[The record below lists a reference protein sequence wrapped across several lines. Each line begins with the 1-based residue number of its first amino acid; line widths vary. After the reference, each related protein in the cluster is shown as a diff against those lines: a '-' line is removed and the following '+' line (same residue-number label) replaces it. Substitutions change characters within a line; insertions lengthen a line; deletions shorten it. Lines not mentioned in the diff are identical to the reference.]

1 MVKSQEFFPTP
12 RSPVP
17 NKFRKSK
24 SWYGFWD
31 ILRSVKDLPK
41 IVRMKLAARVSQV
54 TPSLTLAIAAK
65 AKALKA
71 EGIDVCS
78 FSAGEPDFDTP
89 AHIKAAAVKAL
100 EEGKTK
106 YGAAAGEPKLRE
118 AIAHK
123 LKIDNGLDYKS
134 ENVIVTNGG
143 KHSLYNLIVALIDPG
158 DEVIIPAPYWLSY
171 PEMVTLVG
179 GVSVIVPT
187 DATTGYKI
195 TPEQL
200 RTAITPKT
208 KLFILNSPSN
218 PTGMV
223 YTPDEIKALA
233 QVVVDADI
241 FVVSDEIYE
250 KILYDGAEHISIG
263 SLGKEIFDRT
273 LISNGFA
280 KAYSMTG
287 WRLGYLAGPVEI
299 IKAASTIQGHS
310 TSNVCT
316 FAQYGAIA
324 ALQSSQD
331 CVEEM
336 RQAFAKRRQV
346 MLDRL
351 NAIPGLSTA
360 KPDGAF
366 YLFPDISKTGLKSL
380 EFCDALLEEH
390 QVAVIPGIAFGADDN
405 IRLSY
410 ATDLAT
416 IEKGIDRLEKFVKS
430 RI

>member
-1 MVKSQEFFPTP
+1 
-12 RSPVP
+12 
-17 NKFRKSK
+17 
-24 SWYGFWD
+24 
-31 ILRSVKDLPK
+31 
-41 IVRMKLAARVSQV
+41 MKLAARVSQV
-54 TPSLTLAIAAK
+54 TPSITLAIAAK
-65 AKALKA
+65 AKAMKA

-89 AHIKAAAVKAL
+89 AHIKAAAAKAL

-106 YGAAAGEPKLRE
+106 YGPAAGEPKLRE

-123 LKIDNGLDYKS
+123 LKNDNGLDYKA
-134 ENVIVTNGG
+134 ENVLVTNGG

-158 DEVIIPAPYWLSY
+158 DEVIIPSPYWLSY

-179 GVSVIVPT
+179 GKSVIVET
-187 DATTGYKI
+187 DASTGYKI

-200 RTAITPKT
+200 KKAITPKT
-208 KLFILNSPSN
+208 KLFVLNSPSN

-223 YTPDEIKALA
+223 YTPEEIKALA
-233 QVVVDADI
+233 RVIVDADI

-263 SLGKEIFDRT
+263 SLDEEIFART

-280 KAYSMTG
+280 KGYSMTG
-287 WRLGYLAGPVEI
+287 WRLGYLAGPVDI

-324 ALQSSQD
+324 ALESSQD

-346 MLDRL
+346 MYDRL
-351 NAIPGLSTA
+351 NAIPGLRCP

-380 EFCDALLEEH
+380 EFCNAILESY
-390 QVAVIPGIAFGADDN
+390 QVALIPGVAFGADKN
-405 IRLSY
+405 VRLSY
-410 ATDLAT
+410 ATDMAT
-416 IEKGIDRLEKFVKS
+416 IEKGMDRLEKFVRS